1 MEYFAYV
8 GGALLGANLIPQ
20 IYNTYLLQSA
30 KELSWSFLALNT
42 TGLVCMSIYSF
53 STNDV
58 PILLPT
64 TVSCGIT
71 IVLAIM
77 KLYYQLDSMDPER
90 GEEAICAD
98 TEKYDIRYPAM
109 TPES

>member
-30 KELSWSFLALNT
+30 KELSWCFLALNT

-53 STNDV
+53 YTNDV
-58 PILLPT
+58 PILMPT
-64 TVSCGIT
+64 AVSCGMT
-71 IVLAIM
+71 IVLAAM
-77 KLYYQLDSMDPER
+77 KLCYEIGLTTKE
-90 GEEAICAD
+90 GKGICTD
-98 TEKYDIRYPAM
+98 TEQYDIRHPAI
-109 TPES
+109 TPEL